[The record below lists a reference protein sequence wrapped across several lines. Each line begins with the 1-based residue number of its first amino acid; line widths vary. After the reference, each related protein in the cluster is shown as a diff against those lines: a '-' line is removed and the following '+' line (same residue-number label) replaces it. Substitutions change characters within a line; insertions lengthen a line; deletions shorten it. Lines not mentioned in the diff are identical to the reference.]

1 MTDMSE
7 LTRAAVPETVDRA
20 ALFEALRAALVKH
33 MRGIDGLLAARVGY
47 SGGGDSANENEYWL
61 RWVLPAAP
69 AVDASGSAQG
79 ETVGSASSAD
89 GGQQLLL
96 TPARAQWGSVQDS
109 RVFKEC
115 FIAPEGRDVYAAGVV
130 TFTVTP
136 KQRTVE
142 EVLDQLL
149 DLAWY
154 RAGVTGWWNDSGG
167 SGDLTLDV
175 VSGGIELSHGELVE
189 SELVTLR
196 RFPAIDEAS
205 LSRVEGFL
213 STYDEADNAL
223 AELLAD
229 LLHLC
234 DVRGLVFEDL
244 LKRAR
249 SYARANTQIEADDGP
264 PCFG

>member
-1 MTDMSE
+1 M
-7 LTRAAVPETVDRA
+7 
-20 ALFEALRAALVKH
+20 
-33 MRGIDGLLAARVGY
+33 
-47 SGGGDSANENEYWL
+47 
-61 RWVLPAAP
+61 
-69 AVDASGSAQG
+69 
-79 ETVGSASSAD
+79 
-89 GGQQLLL
+89 
-96 TPARAQWGSVQDS
+96 
-109 RVFKEC
+109 
-115 FIAPEGRDVYAAGVV
+115 YAAGVV
-130 TFTVTP
+130 TFTATP

-175 VSGGIELSHGELVE
+175 VSGGIELSHGERVE

-213 STYDEADNAL
+213 STYDEADNAP